1 MATEEEL
8 IRRLRVL
15 YGINPADGDQ
25 ANYDVEIQGL
35 ERERAGLPATTGRR
49 QVPIDRRGL
58 RRGTRTVAAANPRL
72 AEIDKRLEELKGL
85 KVQAP
90 NQGELAEAAR
100 NRDLLEGV
108 FGGIRRSTLDEG
120 TRDLNSRFT
129 DTLRLNNS
137 RLAARGLTGGSAARS
152 SQSRILS
159 DLLLGRQRLT
169 GAADAAD
176 QTARQSLDEQRQA
189 TERQIKLGTQP
200 DVSTIDSL
208 KQAQVGVNQAYS
220 NITQSA
226 LGGLF
231 ARGGDIY
238 RDTEQ
243 ADAYGRRGWGTVA
256 PQQSRAN
263 SGGRIY

>member
-1 MATEEEL
+1 MDLTA
-8 IRRLRVL
+8 
-15 YGINPADGDQ
+15 
-25 ANYDVEIQGL
+25 
-35 ERERAGLPATTGRR
+35 
-49 QVPIDRRGL
+49 
-58 RRGTRTVAAANPRL
+58 
-72 AEIDKRLEELKGL
+72 
-85 KVQAP
+85 QAP
-90 NQGELAEAAR
+90 DAAELSEAAR
-100 NRDLLEGV
+100 NRDRLEGV

-152 SQSRILS
+152 GQSRILS

-169 GAADAAD
+169 SAADGAD
-176 QTARQSLDEQRQA
+176 QSARQSLDEQRQA

-200 DVSTIDSL
+200 DVATIDSL

-231 ARGGDIY
+231 ARGGDVY
-238 RDTEQ
+238 RDTEE
-243 ADAYGRRGWGTVA
+243 ADARGRRGWGTVA
-256 PQQSRAN
+256 PQTSRVS
-263 SGGRIY
+263 SGGNYY